1 MGLLHQIH
9 ALRREVT
16 APRSQRL
23 YEEHAR
29 SEPALRLYR
38 SVEGLLTAL
47 EVRDEASYRV
57 REEALRALVKLHHT
71 SDSTLW
77 ASLLLVAF
85 APMLVRFRGE
95 LGAAAG
101 DLDALVFEGF
111 LETLAGL
118 DTNANIPLTL
128 RLGTRRHVLRVLHR
142 HRRAKH
148 QQVQLE
154 ECAREDSEFRLW
166 ESRSRET
173 DDDTEEAVE
182 LLSELVPE
190 PSKACELELVIATM
204 LRREPLREYLDRLYG
219 PTVSDTERQ
228 RRYACFRRRRAR
240 ALEWLRR
247 VLRPRLEPR
256 LEALAWSLELPQLRQ
271 LG

>member
-16 APRSQRL
+16 GQRSQRL
-23 YEEHAR
+23 YEEHAS
-29 SEPALRLYR
+29 SEPALRRYH
-38 SVEGLLTAL
+38 SVEDLLVAL
-47 EVRDEASYRV
+47 EARDEASYRV
-57 REEALRALVKLHHT
+57 REDALRVLVKLHHT

-77 ASLLLVAF
+77 AGLLLVAF
-85 APMLVRFRGE
+85 APMLVRFRCE
-95 LGAAAG
+95 LGTSG
-101 DLDALVFEGF
+101 CELDALVFEGF

-118 DTNANIPLTL
+118 DPSGNVPLTL
-128 RLGTRRHVLRVLHR
+128 RLGTRRHVLRVLQR
-142 HRRAKH
+142 TSRAKR

-154 ECAREDSEFRLW
+154 ERAREDRDFRLW
-166 ESRSRET
+166 ETRSRAT
-173 DDDTEEAVE
+173 DDAADDAVE

-190 PSKACELELVIATM
+190 PTDACELELVIATK
-204 LRREPLREYLDRLYG
+204 LRREPLRDYLDRIYG
-219 PTVSDTERQ
+219 PSPTETDGQ
-228 RRYACFRRRRAR
+228 RRYARLRRRLAR

>member
-9 ALRREVT
+9 GLRREVT

-23 YEEHAR
+23 YAEHATG
-29 SEPALRLYR
+29 EPALCLCG
-38 SVEGLLTAL
+38 SVEDLLTAL
-47 EVRDEASYRV
+47 EARDEASYRV
-57 REEALRALVKLHHT
+57 REDALRALVKLHHA
-71 SDSTLW
+71 SASTLW

-85 APMLVRFRGE
+85 TPMLVRFRRE
-95 LGAAAG
+95 LGAAG
-101 DLDALVFEGF
+101 SELDALVFEGF
-111 LETLAGL
+111 LETLSGL

-154 ECAREDSEFRLW
+154 ERAREDSDFRLW
-166 ESRSRET
+166 DSRSRET
-173 DDDTEEAVE
+173 DDDADEAVE
-182 LLSELVPE
+182 LLNELVPE
-190 PSKACELELVIATM
+190 PGEHCELELVIATK
-204 LRREPLREYLDRLYG
+204 LRREPLREYLDRHYG
-219 PTVSDTERQ
+219 PSTTGTDGQ

>member
-23 YEEHAR
+23 YDEHAR
-29 SEPALRLYR
+29 SEPALRLYG
-38 SVEGLLTAL
+38 SVEDLLTAL
-47 EVRDEASYRV
+47 EAREEASYRA
-57 REEALRALVKLHHT
+57 REDALRALVTLHHA

-95 LGAAAG
+95 LGAAG
-101 DLDALVFEGF
+101 GEPDALVFEGF

-118 DTNANIPLTL
+118 DPSANIPLTL

-142 HRRAKH
+142 DRRAKH
-148 QQVQLE
+148 QQIQLE
-154 ECAREDSEFRLW
+154 EHARQDSDFRLW
-166 ESRSRET
+166 ETRSRET
-173 DDDTEEAVE
+173 HDDADEAVE
-182 LLSELVPE
+182 LLNEFVPE
-190 PSKACELELVIATM
+190 PSEACELELVIATK
-204 LRREPLREYLDRLYG
+204 LRREPLRDYLDRRYG
-219 PTVSDTERQ
+219 QSATETDGQ
-228 RRYACFRRRRAR
+228 RRCACFRRRRAR